1 MKEFIVDRGF
11 DARQLP
17 DLSVFENDFENP
29 RVFAVSQGL
38 DLGIEDWNVRN
49 CQRRDEVLAVVDLAI
64 AFATEDHEVEHTEQM
79 FAMTIFMT
87 SAVIPSPRLAFF
99 GSSSRN
105 CVWFGTSPATAASC
119 RQDVSKRMKEVS
131 ASRIRLA

>member
-64 AFATEDHEVEHTEQM
+64 AFATEDHEVEHTEQV

-87 SAVIPSPRLAFF
+87 SAVIPSQRLAFF

-105 CVWFGTSPATAASC
+105 CVWFRTSLATAASC